1 MIIAILESAVKVV
14 AVTDVLVTQIT
25 VAQIKGGFLLKDI
38 ISTNKLFRYF
48 IHSDLFTT
56 VLKISICLKV

>member
-14 AVTDVLVTQIT
+14 AVTDVVVTQIT
-25 VAQIKGGFLLKDI
+25 VARIKRSFLLKDI

-48 IHSDLFTT
+48 IQSDLLAI
-56 VLKISICLKV
+56 VLKISICLNV